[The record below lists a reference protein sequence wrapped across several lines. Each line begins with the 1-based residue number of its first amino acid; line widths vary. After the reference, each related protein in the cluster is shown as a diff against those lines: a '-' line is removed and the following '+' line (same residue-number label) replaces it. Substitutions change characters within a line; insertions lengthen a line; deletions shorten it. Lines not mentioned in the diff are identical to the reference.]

1 MNTLETLEEL
11 PLTEAQKKLYEQEA
25 LKLENQMCFPLYA
38 CARLVTNLYTPYLK
52 PLGITYTQYLVFMVL
67 WENDDIKVGELCSRL
82 YLDSGTI
89 TPLLKK
95 MEEKGYV
102 NRYRCADDERCVKVK
117 LTDDG
122 RALKAKMLMIPAS
135 VGTCVNLDPKEAVE
149 FKRMLDKI
157 LTSLA

>member
-1 MNTLETLEEL
+1 MRSFETIEDLN
-11 PLTEAQKKLYEQEA
+11 LTEPQKELYVKEA

-38 CARLVTNLYTPYLK
+38 CSRLVTNLYTPFLK

-67 WENDDIKVGELCSRL
+67 WESDDINVGDLCVRL

-102 NRYRCADDERCVKVK
+102 TRYRCKDDERCVKVK
-117 LTDDG
+117 LTEAG
-122 RALKAKMLMIPAS
+122 RAMKEKMLMIPAN
-135 VGTCVNLDPKEAVE
+135 VGACVGLSSKEAE
-149 FKRMLDKI
+149 DLKKMLDKI
-157 LTSLA
+157 LLALK